1 MYDGEE
7 DAGSGVRALSPSGT
21 TKCWQ
26 ELARGGR
33 DGPVSLQIGPANKE
47 ILRSIF
53 ILCSCAS
60 TVLLPME
67 KENRLQLGVPW
78 ERGTVAWDIP
88 VEHSAGRACK
98 IRVAFLQS
106 GLVAVGLF
114 LC

>member
-7 DAGSGVRALSPSGT
+7 EVGSGVHALSPSRT

-26 ELARGGR
+26 ELASGGR

-67 KENRLQLGVPW
+67 KENRLQLAVPW
-78 ERGTVAWDIP
+78 ERETVW
-88 VEHSAGRACK
+88 H
-98 IRVAFLQS
+98 
-106 GLVAVGLF
+106 
-114 LC
+114 